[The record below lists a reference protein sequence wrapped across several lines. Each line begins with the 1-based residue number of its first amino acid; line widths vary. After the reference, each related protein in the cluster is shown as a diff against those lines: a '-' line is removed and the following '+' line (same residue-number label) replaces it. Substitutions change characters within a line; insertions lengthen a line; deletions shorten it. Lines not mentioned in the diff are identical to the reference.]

1 MWTTLTG
8 GAGADRFFM
17 SMSDGNGDR
26 ITDYEYGEQLWLYGA
41 PTSLEQYRLSYDGT
55 DSRLDIDADGVG
67 GFDVSVVLSG
77 YVNGVLSLSGQVLGT
92 DTYQVVSVAEA
103 DAIYGTQGADTLF
116 ASNYPAL
123 TGPLYM
129 YGLRGDDLLNG
140 GLLADQID
148 GGSGDDRLFGNAGT
162 DTLLGGAGADL
173 LAGQYDVDELTGGVG
188 ADRFFMSMSDGNG
201 DRITDYEY
209 GEQLWLYGAPTS
221 LEQYRLSYDG
231 TDSRLDIDA
240 DGVGGVDVSVVLS
253 GYVNGVLSL
262 SDQVLGPDTYQVV
275 SVAEADAIYGTQ
287 GADTLFSSN
296 YPALT
301 GPLYMYGLRGDDLLN
316 GGLLADQI
324 DGGSGDD
331 RLFGNA
337 RTDTL
342 LGGAGADLL
351 AGQYDVDELTG
362 GVGADRFF
370 MSMYRDRRR

>member
-1 MWTTLTG
+1 MAIVNGSDNNDFITLAGAYYVKGSKHISLPVTTTNGGDTVDAGKGDDYVETGGGNDSVFGGKGKDTLLGQDGADHIDGGEGKDTLVGGRGADYLDGGDGADTADYADSSDAVQVSLTTSTGIGGDAEGDTLVAIENLTGSAFGDWLAGDASTNTLDGGSGDDRLFGDAGADTLLGGAGADLLAGQSGVDMLTG

-77 YVNGVLSLSGQVLGT
+77 YVNGVLSLSGQVFGT
-92 DTYQVVSVAEA
+92 DTYQVVSVAKA

-148 GGSGDDRLFGNAGT
+148 GGSGDDRLFGNAGA

-173 LAGQYDVDELTGGVG
+173 LAGQYDVD
-188 ADRFFMSMSDGNG
+188 
-201 DRITDYEY
+201 
-209 GEQLWLYGAPTS
+209 
-221 LEQYRLSYDG
+221 
-231 TDSRLDIDA
+231 DA
-240 DGVGGVDVSVVLS
+240 HRWG
-253 GYVNGVLSL
+253 
-262 SDQVLGPDTYQVV
+262 
-275 SVAEADAIYGTQ
+275 
-287 GADTLFSSN
+287 
-296 YPALT
+296 
-301 GPLYMYGLRGDDLLN
+301 RG
-316 GGLLADQI
+316 
-324 DGGSGDD
+324 
-331 RLFGNA
+331 
-337 RTDTL
+337 
-342 LGGAGADLL
+342 
-351 AGQYDVDELTG
+351 
-362 GVGADRFF
+362 
-370 MSMYRDRRR
+370 